1 MDDFELHLTH
11 ALRRQEAPAGFADR
25 VLLAARAR
33 RQRRWGWLA
42 AASLALMIL
51 PAGYAYHVHTERQR
65 AEAQLRLAL
74 SITSGKL
81 NLAFKHL
88 NAEPEQP

>member
-1 MDDFELHLTH
+1 MNDLDLQLAL
-11 ALRRQEAPAGFADR
+11 ALRRREAPEGFADR
-25 VLLAARAR
+25 VILAARTR
-33 RQRRWGWLA
+33 RNRRWGWLA
-42 AASLALMIL
+42 AASLAATLL
-51 PAGYAYHVHTERQR
+51 PAGYAYHLHTERQR